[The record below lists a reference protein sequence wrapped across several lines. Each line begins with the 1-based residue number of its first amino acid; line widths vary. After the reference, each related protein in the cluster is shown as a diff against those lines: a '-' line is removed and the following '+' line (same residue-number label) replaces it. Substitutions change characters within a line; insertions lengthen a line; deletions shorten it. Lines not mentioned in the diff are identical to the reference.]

1 MPIVALG
8 LNHQTA
14 PLALREQVAFAPE
27 ATTAALTEL
36 AAVPGIREAAILSTC
51 NRTELYCSVDEGQE
65 KAPIDWLHRHFG
77 LGSARL
83 ESYLYRHNEAEAA
96 RHMFRVATGLDSLV
110 LGEPQILGQIKVAYQ
125 LAVQVGSLDTSLNRL
140 FQSAF
145 AVAKRARTE
154 TRIGSSPV
162 SVAFAAVR
170 LASQIFADLRQATV
184 LLIGAGDTI
193 ELAAR
198 HLMEAGVHRMLVANR
213 TLANAQSLAETYAAK
228 ALTLA
233 EIPTHLAD
241 ADIVI
246 ASTASREP
254 ILGLAEVKAAL
265 KIRKHRPMFMLD
277 LAVPRD
283 IAQAVGQLEDVYLYT
298 IDDIGKVID
307 ESMRSRQEAALEAE
321 AIIDLQVTHFM
332 AWRQALDHRGPLL
345 ALRNNGQAQ
354 RDQVLERARQM
365 LRNGQTADDALQ
377 YLAHTLTN
385 KLLHAP
391 SSQLR
396 DAALRGDLDLLRAG
410 EKLFAQQSDD
420 DNHRKP

>member
-1 MPIVALG
+1 M
-8 LNHQTA
+8 
-14 PLALREQVAFAPE
+14 
-27 ATTAALTEL
+27 
-36 AAVPGIREAAILSTC
+36 
-51 NRTELYCSVDEGQE
+51 
-65 KAPIDWLHRHFG
+65 
-77 LGSARL
+77 
-83 ESYLYRHNEAEAA
+83 
-96 RHMFRVATGLDSLV
+96 V

-125 LAVQVGSLDTSLNRL
+125 LAVAAGSMQTRLNRL

-193 ELAAR
+193 ELSAR

-283 IAQAVGQLEDVYLYT
+283 IAPAVGQLEDVYLYT

-321 AIIDLQVTHFM
+321 AIIDLQVSHFM
-332 AWRQALDHRGPLL
+332 AWRQALEHQGPLL
-345 ALRNNGQAQ
+345 ALRNNGEAQ

-365 LRNGQTADDALQ
+365 LRNGQKADDALQ

-396 DAALRGDLDLLRAG
+396 EAAMRGDVELLRAG
-410 EKLFAQQSDD
+410 EKLFAQQADVEEI
-420 DNHRKP
+420 RKP